1 MHTDRCGN
9 TRGWKHRPKGSGK
22 QTKYKSLCIEIQRMW
37 NLKRT
42 IVPLII
48 IIMKYQLATRFA
60 SPWTPPP
67 VGGRALSAEL
77 RLCCMQ
83 QSIEREW

>member
-1 MHTDRCGN
+1 
-9 TRGWKHRPKGSGK
+9 
-22 QTKYKSLCIEIQRMW
+22 MW